1 MARKSASR
9 GKKSSR
15 SQRNGGSD
23 PNPNHFARDQGAQ
36 GRSINIPPRNYLSQH
51 VAGVQPS
58 LRRTLAWNV
67 SNSTPIPSTYNES
80 AVVILNSPYD
90 PDNALGGVSA
100 SGFAKYMAI
109 YSKCFAIAARAKVK
123 FVLAGALGAGLPP
136 SSTTF
141 GATIT
146 TSVGALA
153 STFSAIDAGLCDYQL
168 HNINTDRGELN
179 LAVDVSKFVD
189 KPDIL
194 DDSQFFCTSGANPS
208 QVIALH
214 VWSSNNGFIT
224 AGTIQY
230 VIEVEFDC
238 VFTDPIPFT

>member
-1 MARKSASR
+1 MTKGNR
-9 GKKSSR
+9 GKKGAR
-15 SQRNGGSD
+15 RQGRGGD
-23 PNPNHFARDQGAQ
+23 PNPSHLARDSGAQ
-36 GRSINIPPRNYLSQH
+36 GQSVNIPPRNYLSTH

-58 LRRTLAWNV
+58 IRRTLAWNV
-67 SNSTPIPSTYNES
+67 SNNSPISSAYGES

-109 YSKCFAIAARAKVK
+109 YSKCFAVAARAKVK
-123 FVLAGALGAGLPP
+123 FSIAGP
-136 SSTTF
+136 SNTGVTTTPCCI

-146 TSVGALA
+146 TSVGAIGSL
-153 STFSAIDAGLCDYQL
+153 FSAIDAGLCDYQC
-168 HNINTDRGELN
+168 HNINPDRGVLN

-194 DDSQFFCTSGANPS
+194 DDSQFFCTASSNPS

-214 VWSSNNGFIT
+214 VWSSNYGLVPTTDTF
-224 AGTIQY
+224 QY
-230 VIEVEFDC
+230 IIEVEFDC